1 MSDLTPETKKL
12 LAMCRSILT
21 AAEGMEWERVARLE
35 RERKPLIE
43 KLFSPAYLEKSDN
56 ESLARLV
63 EEVQTI
69 DGKVMSLIE
78 AERNQA
84 AQELRMLRNS
94 RQREQAYRSAENE

>member
-1 MSDLTPETKKL
+1 MSDLTPETEKL

-35 RERKPLIE
+35 RERMPLIE
-43 KLFSPAYLEKSDN
+43 KLFSPANLEKSDN
-56 ESLARLV
+56 ESLVRLV